1 MDLKPSH
8 IDDKLNF
15 VLVAVAA
22 VLAFGMQVAVQSGYS
37 LDRGS
42 AQARVDENESTSRVT
57 EAEGEGANLKDLR
70 LAMRRP

>member
-15 VLVAVAA
+15 AVVAVAA

-42 AQARVDENESTSRVT
+42 AQARAEENKSASRVA
-57 EAEGEGANLKDLR
+57 EAASEAAKPKDLR
-70 LAMRRP
+70 LAMHRP

>member
-22 VLAFGMQVAVQSGYS
+22 VLAFGMQITVYSGYS

-42 AQARVDENESTSRVT
+42 AQARADENKSALRVA
-57 EAEGEGANLKDLR
+57 EAASEAAKSKELR
-70 LAMRRP
+70 LAMHRP